1 MMETL
6 YELGEAIAKRR
17 HDLGVKQ
24 GHVAELAGIT
34 QESLSRLERG
44 RSTEFGARKLLAVL
58 SVLGME
64 IRFSEKSETPVAS
77 VKEIA

>member
-1 MMETL
+1 METL

-17 HDLGVKQ
+17 QVLGVKQ
-24 GHVAELAGIT
+24 GYVAGLAGIT

-44 RSTEFGARKLLAVL
+44 RSSEFGARKILAVL

-64 IRFSEKSETPVAS
+64 IRFSEKTPPCAASLKETA
-77 VKEIA
+77 

>member
-1 MMETL
+1 METL

-17 HDLGVKQ
+17 QALGVKQ
-24 GHVAELAGIT
+24 GYVAGLAGIT

-44 RSTEFGARKLLAVL
+44 RTSEFGARKLLAVL

-64 IRFSEKSETPVAS
+64 IRFSEKTQSCTASAKETV
-77 VKEIA
+77 

>member
-1 MMETL
+1 METL

-17 HDLGVKQ
+17 QVLGVKQ
-24 GHVAELAGIT
+24 GYVAGLAGIT

-44 RSTEFGARKLLAVL
+44 RTSEFGARKLLAIL

-64 IRFSEKSETPVAS
+64 IRFSEKTQSCAVSAKETA
-77 VKEIA
+77 